1 MTFWHDLERP
11 YCGIGHVGITQV
23 DSAAET
29 LKAVD
34 TGSIDLVVVGQ
45 TLADTSPVDCV
56 TRLVRRNAMINCAM
70 ISAMEQDAF
79 HEATEGL
86 GILMQLPPNPSSDD
100 ATVLFDEIQN
110 PCRRFSAVK
119 PEKEHSNDHQHRKRQ
134 GRHRQDDGLHQSG
147 DKSRRRL
154 YAPRL

>member
-1 MTFWHDLERP
+1 MLHIVLAGREHDVLTRFGAAL
-11 YCGIGHVGITQV
+11 CGIGLVGITQV

-34 TGSIDLVVVGQ
+34 AGGIDLVVVGQ
-45 TLADTSPVDCV
+45 SLADTSPVDCI
-56 TRLVRRNAMINCAM
+56 TRLVRQNAMINCTM

-100 ATVLFDEIQN
+100 AAVL
-110 PCRRFSAVK
+110 
-119 PEKEHSNDHQHRKRQ
+119 
-134 GRHRQDDGLHQSG
+134 L
-147 DKSRRRL
+147 DKIESL
-154 YAPRL
+154 SSLLNGEAGEGTQQ

>member
-1 MTFWHDLERP
+1 MLHIVLAGREHDVLTRFGAAL
-11 YCGIGHVGITQV
+11 CGIGLVGITQV

-34 TGSIDLVVVGQ
+34 AGGIDLVVVGQ
-45 TLADTSPVDCV
+45 SLADTSPVDCI
-56 TRLVRRNAMINCAM
+56 TRLVRQNAMINCTM

-100 ATVLFDEIQN
+100 AAVLLAKIKSLSLLLGGE
-110 PCRRFSAVK
+110 AGK
-119 PEKEHSNDHQHRKRQ
+119 GTRQ
-134 GRHRQDDGLHQSG
+134 
-147 DKSRRRL
+147 
-154 YAPRL
+154 